1 MDGFMA
7 VKFLLILLVPLLG
20 GLVYGLERVVRARM
34 QNRVGPPLLQP
45 FYDMFK
51 LLDKQ
56 PIMINSYHI
65 VFAIMHFITLW
76 VVVAMIILGDNLLY
90 IIFLHLLSS
99 IFLVLAGYSVN
110 SVYSHMGSNR
120 ELLTIVA
127 YEPILILISV
137 GFYMMHGSFSIDTIY
152 EHHTTL
158 PSMALLFVALLLIIP
173 IKLKKSPFDAT
184 EAHQEIVGGVEIE
197 FSGVFFEILYMAK
210 WIEYIFVYALV
221 ILFAGDSYLLAMVL
235 CIGVFLLINLVD
247 NATARVKVGDL
258 VKIVLSLG
266 LLLSL
271 VNLIG
276 LRYV

>member
-1 MDGFMA
+1 MDESMI

-20 GLVYGLERVVRARM
+20 GLVYGLERVVKARM

-65 VFAIMHFITLW
+65 VFAIMHLITLW
-76 VVVAMIILGDNLLY
+76 IVVAMIILGGNLLY

-110 SVYSHMGSNR
+110 SVYSHIGSNR

-127 YEPILILISV
+127 CEPILILIAV
-137 GFYMMHGSFSIDTIY
+137 GFYMMNGSFSIAAIY
-152 EHHTTL
+152 QSETVL
-158 PSMALLFVALLLIIP
+158 PSMLLLFFAFLLIIP
-173 IKLKKSPFDAT
+173 IKLKKSPFDAA

-210 WIEYIFVYALV
+210 WIEYIFVYSLI
-221 ILFAGDSYLLAMVL
+221 ILFAGDSYLLAMIL
-235 CIGVFLLINLVD
+235 CAGVFLLVNLVD
-247 NATARVKVGDL
+247 NATARVKIGDL